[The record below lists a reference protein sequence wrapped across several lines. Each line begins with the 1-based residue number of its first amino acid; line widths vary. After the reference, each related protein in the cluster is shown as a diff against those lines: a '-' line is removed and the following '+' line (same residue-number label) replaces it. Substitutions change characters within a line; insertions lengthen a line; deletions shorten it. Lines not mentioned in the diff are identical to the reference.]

1 MQRAHSYSPV
11 PRVINSCHS
20 LMEGFGSAVTSPG
33 PMGAPWPP
41 VPSAGS
47 VSWHTLN
54 VLSQKHC
61 WVCARAAPRVFLLRV
76 SRGGVV
82 APCPHRAPWGRSAGS
97 LLSLFLHCRHPEA
110 ECPAS
115 ISAPWRV
122 LGASGSAAIKS
133 GAEPHGCE
141 QRDVLYW
148 CHCGASS
155 SPPHT
160 PCPGRGSPLCPHG
173 RSQAALVPPSQAF
186 WAEGVCATPARFWV
200 GSPIK
205 KSRDVGLY

>member
-1 MQRAHSYSPV
+1 VQRAHSYSPV
-11 PRVINSCHS
+11 PRVVNSCHS

-82 APCPHRAPWGRSAGS
+82 APCPRRAPWGRSAGS

-115 ISAPWRV
+115 ISTPWGVWGLRALQPLKV
-122 LGASGSAAIKS
+122 EPSPTAASREMSFIGATAVHPHPHPTPPAQVGGHHCVPMD
-133 GAEPHGCE
+133 GAKLP
-141 QRDVLYW
+141 
-148 CHCGASS
+148 S
-155 SPPHT
+155 
-160 PCPGRGSPLCPHG
+160 CPRARLFGLRGSVLPLPAFG
-173 RSQAALVPPSQAF
+173 WEAL
-186 WAEGVCATPARFWV
+186 
-200 GSPIK
+200 
-205 KSRDVGLY
+205 